1 MSLVCWIPRLI
12 LPVRISLDSFHL
24 SLLTFFLAPGNI
36 DQALDPDVHTVAPSS
51 LNVVPDS
58 SVSMTVN
65 PSALGADQPSVEM
78 GSIDSVSGMVAAS
91 SDPNLSSVDWDLDE
105 ALAWFNTSS

>member
-1 MSLVCWIPRLI
+1 
-12 LPVRISLDSFHL
+12 VRISLDPFYL

-36 DQALDPDVHTVAPSS
+36 DQALDSNMHTVASS
-51 LNVVPDS
+51 SFNVVPDS
-58 SVSMTVN
+58 SVSMTVD
-65 PSALGADQPSVEM
+65 PSVLSADQPSVDM

-91 SDPNLSSVDWDLDE
+91 SDPNLSSVNWDLDE